1 MSSFNVGLGSW
12 KKGGRVADS
21 SMLTRNVKLVALE
34 RGIATQLNVLQLGN
48 LGIPTTYP
56 TRSAET
62 TQVVYNN
69 TTPALLASLYSAV
82 QVRRRIRQ

>member
-21 SMLTRNVKLVALE
+21 SMLTRNTKLIAME
-34 RGIATQLNVLQLGN
+34 RGIASELSVLQLGN
-48 LGIPTTYP
+48 LGLPSRYRIP
-56 TRSAET
+56 SAET
-62 TQVVYNN
+62 IQTVYKD
-69 TTPALLASLYSAV
+69 TTPSLMGALNSAV

>member
-21 SMLTRNVKLVALE
+21 SMMTRNLKLVALE
-34 RGIATQLNVLQLGN
+34 RGIATELNVLKLGN
-48 LGIPTTYP
+48 LGIPPTYR

-62 TQVVYNN
+62 AQVAYNN
-69 TTPALLASLYSAV
+69 TTPAILGALNSAV
-82 QVRRRIRQ
+82 QVHRRIRQ